1 MRISDW
7 SSDVCSSDLNGQRG
21 ERIGVFARPALP
33 DAGDAEEGNVGDEA
47 RGVECLAVPL
57 DTEFIGHDKAGVF
70 DPSGFRFEERNLSDL
85 WVARSEAPMC
95 LDLLFLLPVPYHD
108 AMTASAEPLK
118 GVVEFNVHRS
128 LSYVLKRRIARF
140 HSRSSCISCLRSEEH
155 TS

>member
-1 MRISDW
+1 MAIPVFGKVGISR
-7 SSDVCSSDLNGQRG
+7 NGQRG

-70 DPSGFRFEERNLSDL
+70 DPSGFRFEVRNLSDL

-95 LDLLFLLPVPYHD
+95 LDQLFL
-108 AMTASAEPLK
+108 
-118 GVVEFNVHRS
+118 
-128 LSYVLKRRIARF
+128 
-140 HSRSSCISCLRSEEH
+140 LRSEEH
-155 TS
+155 TSELQSLMRIS